1 MNKIII
7 PFCFPEKD
15 DEERIEELFSAEML
29 EVFQKVKADR
39 IALVFNGWKNYEKN
53 RAVVKRAMS
62 YFADYGMDVAVW
74 LNTLTHIDHGDGFT
88 KKKYANGSEKNWCP
102 FDEKFQKH
110 FAGYVAEYAK
120 SGVRLIYLDDD
131 FRMSA
136 TGGIS
141 CFCKYHMQRYKEL
154 LGNDITAE
162 KIFEE
167 LRTGK
172 PSKYRDAW
180 AKVNG
185 EALVGLAKA
194 IRAEVDKV
202 DPTIRVGICT
212 SPATLFGVDGVT
224 AFELSEI
231 LAGNTKPFLRT
242 VGAPY
247 WSYYV
252 RDYWKARLNDII
264 GLERL
269 EASYLEEMDFQGE
282 IFAEGDTYPR
292 PRFTTPASHLELFH
306 AGIVVE
312 DKMDGILK
320 YIGEYTNKGSY
331 EKGYS
336 RLAAVNGEKIE
347 KISKAFSG
355 TEKEGYRIFEVQN
368 KMQSMEFKG
377 EDVEFLEHGGGIPA
391 SIRVLNDA
399 SMPYTFAGEQPIVAF
414 GDNAR
419 YLTEKELKNGLITDI
434 VGATILKEKGIDV
447 GFTTL
452 EKCSDVRCISE
463 YYPQYNQK
471 EFVDFK
477 VETELFRF
485 NFNDGV
491 EILTNTKIGEE
502 VVPVTY
508 RYMGNGLKI
517 IVCCVDVTCARFA
530 HGYFGSYT
538 KQRLLT
544 EAYQWLT
551 GEDLAAV
558 CLGCPMVMPIVGKK
572 EDKLVVGLWNIF
584 EDRIFDQEIKL
595 SKEYTKAEFIG
606 CTGSLKGKTLI
617 LDNLNAFDFCAIV
630 LE

>member
-1 MNKIII
+1 MNKVII
-7 PFCFPEKD
+7 PYRIPEKD
-15 DEERIEELFSAEML
+15 DERIEELFSEEML
-29 EVFQKVKADR
+29 KVFQKVKAER
-39 IALVFNGWKNYEKN
+39 IALVFDLWKNFEKN
-53 RAVVKRAMS
+53 RSVVKRAME
-62 YFADYGMDVAVW
+62 YFANYGMEVAVW
-74 LNTLTHIDHGDGFT
+74 LNSLTHIDHGDGFT
-88 KKKYANGSEKNWCP
+88 KKKYANGSERNWCP
-102 FDEKFQKH
+102 FDEKFQEH
-110 FAGYVAEYAK
+110 FARYVAEYAK

-154 LGNDITAE
+154 LGNDITID
-162 KIFEE
+162 KIFQE

-172 PSKYRDAW
+172 PSIYRDAW
-180 AKVNG
+180 SKVNG
-185 EALVGLAKA
+185 ESLIELAKA
-194 IRAEVDKV
+194 IRSEVDKV
-202 DPTIRVGICT
+202 DSTIRVGICT

-224 AFELSEI
+224 SFELSEI

-252 RDYWKARLNDII
+252 RDYWQARLNDII

-269 EASYLEEMDFQGE
+269 EAYYLEESGFQGE
-282 IFAEGDTYPR
+282 IVAEGDTYPR
-292 PRFTTPASHLELFH
+292 PRFATPASYLELFH
-306 AGIVVE
+306 AGIAVE

-320 YIGEYTNKGSY
+320 YIGEYTAKGSY

-336 RLAAVNGEKIE
+336 RLAAVNSEKIE

-355 TEKEGYRIFEVQN
+355 TKKEGYRIFEVQD

-391 SIRVLNDA
+391 SIRALNDA
-399 SMPYTFAGEQPIVAF
+399 SMPYTFAGEQPVVAF

-419 YLTEKELKNGLITDI
+419 YLTDKDLKNGLITDI

-447 GFTTL
+447 GFTAF
-452 EKCSDVRCISE
+452 EKCSDVRTISE
-463 YYPQYNQK
+463 YYPQYNEK

-477 VETELFRF
+477 REMELFRF
-485 NFNDGV
+485 KLNDRV
-491 EILTNTKIGEE
+491 EILTNTKVGKEI
-502 VVPVTY
+502 VPVMY
-508 RYMGNGLKI
+508 RYAANGLKM
-517 IVCCVDVTCARFA
+517 IVCCVDVTCARFS
-530 HGYFGSYT
+530 HGYFGCYT

-544 EAYQWLT
+544 EAYQWFT
-551 GEDLAAV
+551 GAELAAV

-572 EDKLVVGLWNIF
+572 EDKLVIGLWNIF

-595 SKEYTKAEFIG
+595 SKAYTKAEFIG
-606 CTGSLKGKTLI
+606 CSGSLDGKTLI
-617 LDNLNAFDFCAIV
+617 LDNLNAFDFCAII